1 MNGGLLILAWL
12 TPLLMLPLVFSR
24 FAGAVT
30 VLAVLPALLAA
41 VAVPA
46 GTAVDIPWLLLGL
59 TLHLDPVGA
68 TFLLFSSMIWLFAGL
83 YGALTM
89 GTDSGYRRF
98 GVFFLVACTGN
109 LLLIL
114 AADLVSFYVGFAL
127 MGLAATGL
135 IAHRRSQHA
144 GRAARVYLAWTLL
157 GEMALFAAV
166 VLLANDMASLR
177 FADLTAAAL
186 PAAAATLLLFGF
198 GIKLALPGLHVWL
211 PLAYPASP
219 AAAAAVLSGPMI
231 SAGLLGWLRFLPP
244 GNPTLAGWGEGL
256 LALGVIG
263 AALGVLAGLVQRD
276 PRTVLAYSSIAKM
289 GMVTSVFSI
298 ALVRPDAAPGIVAA
312 LVVFTMHHLM
322 LKGTL
327 FLGIGEWH
335 RLGGRPWLTVVLGI
349 LALALIGA
357 PFTSGAGAKLLL
369 TDATIGAG
377 FDLALLFGFSTLGTL
392 FLMARFIWLIRHR
405 PSTATAGRN
414 PASLVWLAL
423 AALAILLPLMQT
435 PLPWSSSGLGT
446 IAAGLGITA
455 AFVFSRRW
463 VPFTLP
469 TVPPG
474 DLLYLL
480 RAAQRLWTG
489 GNKRRQQQHFK
500 LSPRALM
507 SADMC
512 RTAACTLGALAWLFI
527 GVFLLAV
534 GLLPG

>member
-1 MNGGLLILAWL
+1 MNELFLTLAWSA
-12 TPLLMLPLVFSR
+12 PLLLLAFTRSR
-24 FAGAVT
+24 FVVALMPLAALPAMLAAVT
-30 VLAVLPALLAA
+30 VPV
-41 VAVPA
+41 
-46 GTAVDIPWLLLGL
+46 GTAADIPWLLLGL
-59 TLHLDPVGA
+59 TLHLDPIGA
-68 TFLLFSSMIWLFAGL
+68 TFLLFSSVMWLFAGL
-83 YGALTM
+83 YASLTM
-89 GTDSGYRRF
+89 AKDTRLGRF
-98 GVFFLVACTGN
+98 GVFFLLASAGN
-109 LLLIL
+109 LLLIV
-114 AADLVSFYVGFAL
+114 AADIVTFYVGFAL

-144 GRAARVYLAWTLL
+144 ERAARVYLAWTLV

-186 PAAAATLLLFGF
+186 PDAAAILLLFGF

-211 PLAYPASP
+211 PLAYPAAP
-219 AAAAAVLSGPMI
+219 AAATAVLSGPMI

-256 LALGVIG
+256 LALGVVG
-263 AALGVLAGLVQRD
+263 TALGVLAGLVQRD
-276 PRTVLAYSSIAKM
+276 PRTLLAYSSVAKM
-289 GMVTSVFSI
+289 GLVTSVFGV
-298 ALVRPDAAPGIVAA
+298 ALIRPDAAPGIVAA

-327 FLGIGEWH
+327 FLGIGEWQ
-335 RLGGRPWLTVVLGI
+335 RLGGRLWLTVVLGI

-357 PFTSGAGAKLLL
+357 PFTSGAGVKLLL

-392 FLMARFIWLIRHR
+392 FLMARFIWFIRQR
-405 PSTATAGRN
+405 PSTAEAGLN

-423 AALAILLPLMQT
+423 AALAILLPLTQT

-474 DLLYLL
+474 DLLYLV

-489 GNKRRQQQHFK
+489 GARRQQHFT

-507 SADMC
+507 SADTC
-512 RTAACTLGALAWLFI
+512 RTAARTLGALVWLFVC
-527 GVFLLAV
+527 VFVLAI